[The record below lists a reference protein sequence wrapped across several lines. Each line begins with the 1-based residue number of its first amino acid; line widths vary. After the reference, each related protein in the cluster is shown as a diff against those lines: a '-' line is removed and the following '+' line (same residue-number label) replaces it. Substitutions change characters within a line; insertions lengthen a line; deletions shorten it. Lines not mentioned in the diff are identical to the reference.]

1 MADNSKPQNVQEN
14 GISVS
19 NNAQYTTDNVTLKTN
34 SRNLK
39 YKVEIYLYTVTDHLT
54 GVKFIKCSKPIL
66 YILKWI
72 KLSIVVLI
80 IRYMLNMF
88 PLPQKN

>member
-1 MADNSKPQNVQEN
+1 MYLEN

-39 YKVEIYLYTVTDHLT
+39 YKVEIYLYTVTNHLT
-54 GVKFIKCSKPIL
+54 GVKFTKRSKPIL

-88 PLPQKN
+88 PLPQKTKK